1 MSCTFIFVNGNL
13 HGLGTT
19 RKAAIR
25 DAEKRTS
32 DEAGPFDP
40 RHHDVRIEEATYG
53 AYLAA
58 KVAHDGS
65 TGAAEWNAD
74 LGKYALP
81 RR

>member
-1 MSCTFIFVNGNL
+1 MSCTFIFVREHL
-13 HGLGTT
+13 HAIGTT
-19 RKAAIR
+19 RAAAIR

-58 KVAHDGS
+58 KVAHDGT
-65 TGAAEWNAD
+65 TGAAEWNHEI
-74 LGKYALP
+74 GKYALP